1 MKKLLGIIVLSLL
14 LSGNAYSNEVQDQKV
29 LETISMKCKYFTYKI
44 DREKDYATVYK
55 KEAGYWDIYAERS
68 KIDEK
73 TILPETTS
81 RSEKSIEI
89 GKGGYRLETYVKYS
103 ELTNGIC
110 KQCKIILDFKKLRR
124 KGKGNWKGKP
134 YNLNEKCKLIKS

>member
-1 MKKLLGIIVLSLL
+1 MVLGLL
-14 LSGNAYSNEVQDQKV
+14 LSGNTYSNEVQDQKV
-29 LETISMKCKYFTYKI
+29 LETIPMKCRYFTYKI

-55 KEAGYWDIYAERS
+55 KEAGYWNIYAKRS

-89 GKGGYRLETYVKYS
+89 GKGGYRLETYVKHS

-110 KQCKIILDFKKLRR
+110 KQCKK
-124 KGKGNWKGKP
+124 W
-134 YNLNEKCKLIKS
+134 

>member
-1 MKKLLGIIVLSLL
+1 MKKFLGIIVLGLL
-14 LSGNAYSNEVQDQKV
+14 LSGNAYSNEAQDQKV

-73 TILPETTS
+73 TILPETAF

-89 GKGGYRLETYVKYS
+89 LKGGYRLETYVKHA